1 MVTKE
6 QALKIYELIKENPKI
21 IIHRHDRPDGDALG
35 AQMGLKQAIL
45 ATFPTHDVK
54 IVGDINKRYI
64 WMGDMDDASD
74 DEYENAL
81 VFVLDSGALRLVSD
95 ERFTTG
101 KRLVKLDHHIPQ
113 DTYGDYQIEDTS
125 YESCCGLIADI
136 VHLSGM
142 KLNDEGANALFIGMV
157 TDSGRFRYGST
168 TPNTF
173 LIASRLM
180 SYNIKT
186 DFIYNNLYMER
197 LDNVKLK
204 ARLITKFNVTNKGV
218 AYLINTK
225 EEIKEY
231 NIGIFDISRGMVNI
245 MAGIENIPIWANFSE
260 DTDGSIYVE
269 LRSSGININ
278 KIAVAHGGGGHVQA
292 SGCTVKSFEEVNEII
307 EELNN
312 LID

>member
-1 MVTKE
+1 MFLE
-6 QALKIYELIKENPKI
+6 IYNKIKEFDTI
-21 IIHRHDRPDGDALG
+21 IIHRHKKPDGDALG
-35 AQMGLKQAIL
+35 SQLGLKRAIL
-45 ATFPTHDVK
+45 ATFPDNVVLAVGEMGENLSFVGSMDIVK
-54 IVGDINKRYI
+54 
-64 WMGDMDDASD
+64 
-74 DEYENAL
+74 DEDYENAL
-81 VFVLDSGALRLVSD
+81 VIVLDSGAEMLIDD
-95 ERFTTG
+95 ERYKNG
-101 KRLVKLDHHIPQ
+101 KFLIKIDHHIPQ
-113 DTYGDYQIEDTS
+113 GEYGDLVFVDNS
-125 YESCCGLIADI
+125 YESCAGIIGD
-136 VHLSGM
+136 
-142 KLNDEGANALFIGMV
+142 FIRKTDLVLTKDAAAAIFLGMV

-278 KIAVAHGGGGHVQA
+278 KVAVAHGGGGHVQA
-292 SGCTVKSFEEVNEII
+292 SGCTVKSFE
-307 EELNN
+307 
-312 LID
+312 